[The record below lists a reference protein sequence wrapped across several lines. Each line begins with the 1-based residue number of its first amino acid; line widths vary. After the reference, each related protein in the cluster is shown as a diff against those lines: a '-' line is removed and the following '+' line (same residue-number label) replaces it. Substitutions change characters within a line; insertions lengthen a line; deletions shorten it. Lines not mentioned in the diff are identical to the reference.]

1 MKISLIS
8 VVLAAAATA
17 YTANCFANDG
27 NFTLYRNSVT
37 DRSMRIHVGTFDAVD
52 AVDGEKYNSGNCDL
66 AATLFASQAGVTVRF
81 WCERGTYKR

>member
-8 VVLAAAATA
+8 VVLVAAATS

-52 AVDGEKYNSGNCDL
+52 GEKYNSGNCDL
-66 AATLFASQAGVTVRF
+66 AATLFASQAGVIVRF
-81 WCERGTYKR
+81 WCERGPYKRWF